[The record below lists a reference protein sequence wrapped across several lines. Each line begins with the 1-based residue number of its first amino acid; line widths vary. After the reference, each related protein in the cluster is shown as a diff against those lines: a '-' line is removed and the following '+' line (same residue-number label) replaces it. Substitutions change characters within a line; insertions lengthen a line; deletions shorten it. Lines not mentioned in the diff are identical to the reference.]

1 MSPRS
6 VFDMAEVE
14 VEVEVEAVEEEEV
27 NFVTNAA
34 RSRKRDPFFVV
45 EGVGVAVP
53 PASVFGVSRLGV
65 EEVVEVIARLQLWLV
80 KFASLRLH

>member
-1 MSPRS
+1 
-6 VFDMAEVE
+6 MAEVE

-27 NFVTNAA
+27 NSVTNAA
-34 RSRKRDPFFVV
+34 RSRKRDPFF
-45 EGVGVAVP
+45 
-53 PASVFGVSRLGV
+53 RLGV